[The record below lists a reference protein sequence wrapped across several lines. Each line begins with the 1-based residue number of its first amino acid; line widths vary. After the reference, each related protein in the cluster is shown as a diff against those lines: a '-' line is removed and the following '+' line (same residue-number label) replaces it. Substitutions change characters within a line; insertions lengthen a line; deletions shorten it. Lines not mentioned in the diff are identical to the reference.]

1 MATEVLNTRF
11 QFKRGLAEAWE
22 RNNPILA
29 AGEPGWTLDT
39 HVLKIGDGKTCW
51 LELEGISGVNVDPAK
66 DTYTKKE
73 IDELIVNAKTSLI
86 GLIQLEE
93 QRAKQAEEANAKTL
107 ADILNENSGVL
118 AQAKAYTDGALAA
131 VAMLKV
137 DDNTIKIKDEKAYVA
152 KVSTDVLEQG
162 ERNLIL
168 CAGSSN
174 I

>member
-1 MATEVLNTRF
+1 MATQVLNTRF
-11 QFKRGLAEAWE
+11 QLKRGLTEAWN
-22 RNNPILA
+22 RNNPVLA

-39 HVLKIGDGKTCW
+39 HILKIGDGKTRW
-51 LELEGISGVNVDPAK
+51 LELKEISGVNIDPTK

-73 IDELIVNAKTSLI
+73 IDELIINAKTSLI

-107 ADILNENSGVL
+107 ADILNENSGIL

>member
-1 MATEVLNTRF
+1 MATTVISTT
-11 QFKRGLAEAWE
+11 FKLRRGLAELWE
-22 RNNPILA
+22 KKNPILA
-29 AGEPGWTLDT
+29 EGEPGFALDT
-39 HVLKIGDGKTCW
+39 NVLKIGDGKTHW
-51 LELEGISGVNVDPAK
+51 LDLKEISGASIDPTK

-73 IDELIVNAKTSLI
+73 IDELIATTKTSLI

-107 ADILNENSGVL
+107 ADILNETSGIL

-131 VAMLKV
+131 AAMLKV
-137 DDNTIKIKDEKAYVA
+137 DDDTIKIKDEKAYVA

-162 ERNLIL
+162 EQELIL